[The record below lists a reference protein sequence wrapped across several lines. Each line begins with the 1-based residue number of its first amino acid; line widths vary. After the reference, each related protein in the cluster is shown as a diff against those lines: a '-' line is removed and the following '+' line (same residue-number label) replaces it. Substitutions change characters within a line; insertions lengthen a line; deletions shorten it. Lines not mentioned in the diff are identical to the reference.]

1 MLGTSLISDT
11 LRSRYEAPLQQEL
24 RQSFAGQKG
33 LLYDMLVYQ
42 LGWVDEQG
50 TSLSGP
56 SGEHL
61 HPCLC
66 LLSCES
72 LSGEFDVALPA
83 AAAVEL
89 VHNFILI
96 HEDVQSGS
104 PNRGHR
110 PSVWWTW
117 GPGQA
122 INAGDGMH
130 ALGRLALMRLQERG
144 LPVARV
150 LSAMLLLDRA
160 CLSMCEGQHMDLVF
174 QERLDVGVDAYLKMA
189 EGRSGALMSC
199 AMALG
204 ALASTEDE
212 AALTAFKECGRN
224 LGIAHQI
231 RADIAD
237 LEGTVGEDGWS
248 ANVLNKKKLLPIV
261 YALQTGDLHTKRE
274 LGTIYFKR
282 VLEPQDVQR
291 LVGILEEGS
300 ALEYARDRVREYCE
314 KATDSLDG
322 LALSPPG
329 KEELQ
334 RTCRRLMG
342 EEG

>member
-11 LRSRYEAPLQQEL
+11 LRSRYAAPLEQEL

-160 CLSMCEGQHMDLVF
+160 CLSMCEGQHMDLIF

-212 AALTAFKECGRN
+212 AALTRLQGVRKEPGDSPPDKGRYSGPRRN
-224 LGIAHQI
+224 RRGG
-231 RADIAD
+231 RV
-237 LEGTVGEDGWS
+237 VGERAEQEEAS
-248 ANVLNKKKLLPIV
+248 A
-261 YALQTGDLHTKRE
+261 
-274 LGTIYFKR
+274 
-282 VLEPQDVQR
+282 
-291 LVGILEEGS
+291 
-300 ALEYARDRVREYCE
+300 
-314 KATDSLDG
+314 DSLRTANG
-322 LALSPPG
+322 RPPHEARAG
-329 KEELQ
+329 HHILQ
-334 RTCRRLMG
+334 ARP
-342 EEG
+342 